1 MSEPLPA
8 TAAASDRT
16 TDRPQLEQ
24 RLDEATSHERQ
35 QALRALLRQP
45 LLAAGS
51 DHDQELELIRRH
63 RDWLHEWLGRNT
75 GWTLRVDSEV
85 ARLVKRPGDLD
96 DATRPAR
103 DPRHH
108 APFTR
113 RRYVLLCLALAS
125 LERSERQT
133 TLGSV
138 ADAVVEAVAADPV
151 LAEAGIELTLD
162 SRDQRRDLVQVM
174 RTLLELRVL
183 ERVHGDEE
191 QYLHERGDVLYTI
204 NRPVLTSMLAVSR
217 GPSTIE
223 ADDLEGR
230 LAALT
235 EEVTPET
242 ESARNRRI
250 RTTLTRRLLDDP
262 VLYLDQLAPD
272 ELAYLRGQ
280 RAQLLGQVE
289 AATGLVREVRREG
302 IAMVDERG
310 DLTDLALPE
319 EGTDGHLTLLLAEHL
334 AAVARERPGAP
345 VSLTSLH
352 RHVAGLIERH
362 RRIWRKNVAEPGA
375 EIALTER
382 TVDRLEALRLVRR
395 TAGGVVPLPAV
406 ARFGLARSA
415 QTTEADG

>member
-1 MSEPLPA
+1 
-8 TAAASDRT
+8 
-16 TDRPQLEQ
+16 
-24 RLDEATSHERQ
+24 
-35 QALRALLRQP
+35 
-45 LLAAGS
+45 
-51 DHDQELELIRRH
+51 
-63 RDWLHEWLGRNT
+63 
-75 GWTLRVDSEV
+75 
-85 ARLVKRPGDLD
+85 
-96 DATRPAR
+96 
-103 DPRHH
+103 
-108 APFTR
+108 
-113 RRYVLLCLALAS
+113 VLLCLALAS

-138 ADAVVEAVAADPV
+138 ADAVVEAVTADPV
-151 LAEAGIELTLD
+151 LAEAGIELRLD

-223 ADDLEGR
+223 AEDLEGR

-235 EEVTPET
+235 EELTPET

-250 RTTLTRRLLDDP
+250 RTTLPRRLLDDP
-262 VLYLDQLAPD
+262 VLYLSELAPD

-334 AAVARERPGAP
+334 AALARERPDVP

-375 EIALTER
+375 EITLTER
-382 TVDRLEALRLVRR
+382 TVDRLEALRLLRR

-415 QTTEADG
+415 LMTEMDG